1 MASCRKPTHKPVTRM
16 PSSSPSF
23 ASCFGATAPVS
34 PPQASGQALL
44 AGQAGVSY
52 RRLGPDDFEVDEG
65 SSGYVAAAREQ
76 MCYNQHFGGGAIM
89 KVGKQ
94 SSIKERSCRRSEI
107 VYVSEGEQD
116 QLGRRGSRM
125 KGGLKLGKQ
134 RDKAEVMDVSVT
146 MGQLRVRKGSN
157 KEQAI
162 TPGEAPG
169 RAAESPRRA
178 SFGTRMR
185 EVCVQMLETARRGS
199 PHLSELFVGNQL
211 LMQVTASSRVNS
223 RYARRTAMAPSCSFH
238 VFSNEPVNMVASPA
252 RSSTASASAL

>member
-1 MASCRKPTHKPVTRM
+1 M

-34 PPQASGQALL
+34 PPRASGQALL

-52 RRLGPDDFEVDEG
+52 RRLVLDDFEVEEG
-65 SSGYVAAAREQ
+65 RSGPATREK
-76 MCYNQHFGGGAIM
+76 MCCNQEFGGGAAIM
-89 KVGKQ
+89 KLGKH
-94 SSIKERSCRRSEI
+94 SSFKERSCRRSEI

-134 RDKAEVMDVSVT
+134 RDKAEIMDVSVT
-146 MGQLRVRKGSN
+146 MGQLRMRKGSN
-157 KEQAI
+157 KEQAV
-162 TPGEAPG
+162 TPGEAG
-169 RAAESPRRA
+169 GAAESPRRA
-178 SFGTRMR
+178 SFGARMR

-211 LMQVTASSRVNS
+211 LMQVTASSSFNS
-223 RYARRTAMAPSCSFH
+223 RHGARRTAMAPSYGFH

-252 RSSTASASAL
+252 RSSTASASAV